1 VHSRILRR
9 DSNEKSGRPERKIE
23 VGIGRVSKKRLGRM
37 KYIQRFSLKYEC
49 MKNSYPYMPEPWLTG
64 FLTLVYPNLFGL
76 KCFIVVV
83 VVERSILEVSAIA
96 IHLIWVL

>member
-1 VHSRILRR
+1 MLRWIYGYTRKDRVRNDDIRDRFVQHQLRWFGHIQRRLPETPVHSRILRR

-49 MKNSYPYMPEPWLTG
+49 MKNSYPYMPEP
-64 FLTLVYPNLFGL
+64 
-76 KCFIVVV
+76 
-83 VVERSILEVSAIA
+83 
-96 IHLIWVL
+96 